1 MIEIDADENQAEW
14 IREVET
20 NQEKLW
26 KGGEEML
33 EIRDYYRVWV
43 KSPDDVPEERTVL
56 YDREG
61 GPADNHYY
69 YEVPFQ
75 TTTEI
80 SLNDGEDVNKAV
92 KRGMQKKARKEYPE
106 RVDLVDIGVPEKD
119 LTLIDKAQNQL
130 DNGLPLF
137 GSNLKKSNPSI
148 LKDVESALTLLH
160 LYKMLYE
167 EGEQYSAFLNQIQ
180 KELGRR
186 GIYSFEK
193 ISKARRYID
202 SPDEAPTGAEVEE
215 GPKGGLYYETG
226 NVSQEG
232 DDDGD
237 DSGGDV
243 QEMVNN
249 MPIDDWPEERA
260 VFSAEDVRYE
270 VGTVVDRYDEDIARN
285 AMSHLKGIRDKESG
299 SAYRMQ
305 EHDIV
310 FRADVD
316 QETIAHELGHET
328 LASYGFQITD
338 IGNMAPNFY
347 ASEIPPFKFG
357 EPVPQT
363 AEAMVEKRLNNPNF
377 PEEKREATLEA
388 LEKVK
393 ERYEGMELRREDM
406 HVGIPDDW
414 DGGDIP
420 DEVYDLADA
429 VNTAWERQID
439 AHRDEE
445 EDAQDY
451 IIGKKYSAT
460 NAHETMAMTHEMMQ
474 GEVADPYAME
484 NLYVRQQE
492 LLGAYVELFEPRD
505 IQKGM
510 LNQLYKSFGPNQ
522 VWDELPYPEVEGV
535 LEE

>member
-14 IREVET
+14 IRDVDRSK
-20 NQEKLW
+20 EKVW

-33 EIRDYYRVWV
+33 EIKDYYRVWV
-43 KSPDDVPEERTVL
+43 KSPDSVPDERNVL
-56 YDREG
+56 YDAEG

-80 SLNDGEDVNKAV
+80 ALDDGEDVDTSV
-92 KRGMQKKARKEYPE
+92 KRAMQKKARKEYPE
-106 RVDLVDIGVPEKD
+106 RVDLVDIGVPDKD
-119 LTLIDKAQNQL
+119 LTLIDKAQSHV
-130 DNGLPLF
+130 DSGLPLF
-137 GSNLKKSNPSI
+137 GSDLKKSNPAI
-148 LKDVESALTLLH
+148 LRDVDSALTLLH
-160 LYKMLYE
+160 LYKMLYD

-180 KELGRR
+180 KELGER

-202 SPDEAPTGAEVEE
+202 SPDEAPAGAEVQE
-215 GPKGGLYYETG
+215 GARGGIYYETG
-226 NVSQEG
+226 EVESQEG
-232 DDDGD
+232 ES
-237 DSGGDV
+237 DSTTEP
-243 QEMVNN
+243 QEMVDNI
-249 MPIDDWPEERA
+249 PIEDWPEEHA
-260 VFSAEDVRYE
+260 VLSSDDVRFE
-270 VGTVVDRYDEDIARN
+270 VSTIVDRYDEDIARN
-285 AMSHLKGIRDKESG
+285 AMSHLAGIRDKESG

-328 LASYGFQITD
+328 LASFGFQITD

-347 ASEIPPFKFG
+347 ASEIPEFKFG
-357 EPVPQT
+357 EPVAET
-363 AEAMVEKRLNNPNF
+363 ADALVESRLNNPDF
-377 PEEKREATLEA
+377 PEDKREKTLEA
-388 LEKVK
+388 LEQVK

-406 HVGIPDDW
+406 HVGIPEDW
-414 DGGDIP
+414 DAEDIP

-429 VNTAWERQID
+429 VNTAWEKQID
-439 AHRDEE
+439 AHRSED

-492 LLGAYVELFEPRD
+492 LLGAYVELFEPRKF
-505 IQKGM
+505 QKDM
-510 LNQLYKSFGPNQ
+510 LNQLYKNFGPNQ
-522 VWDELPYPEVEGV
+522 VWDELPYPEAEGV
-535 LEE
+535 LQE